1 MLTRPS
7 FPEGH
12 GVWRA
17 AALDTP
23 PLPAWPTRH
32 AALDAVLPG
41 GGWPQDALVE
51 ILQPACVHLEWQLL
65 LPSLCARLAAHRGP
79 LVLIDPPAIPLAPA
93 LAAQGLPMQRVVWV
107 RATQAQACAQPA
119 QPQADPSARHSGSP
133 RPAPSRPRGLM
144 ARRPSHA
151 PAWSGWACE
160 QVLRCSQVAAVLAWF
175 SDPAT
180 DGFWRRLHLAAQA
193 HRVPL
198 FVFQTDAADG
208 AVRSS
213 PASLRLR
220 LMPAPPGPLLPP
232 VSSHAGAQAASGA
245 SGAQWQVQVLKRRG
259 PALAQVVLGAIQAPA
274 IRALRAAPS
283 SRVLPNPPVL
293 LPSRPNQH
301 VVDRAVTA

>member
-1 MLTRPS
+1 MPTRAS

-17 AALDTP
+17 AALDAP
-23 PLPAWPTRH
+23 PLPAWPSRH

-41 GGWPQDALVE
+41 GGWPQDAMVE
-51 ILQPACVHLEWQLL
+51 ILQPAAVHLEWQLL
-65 LPSLCARLAAHRGP
+65 LPSLCARLAAHSGP

-107 RATQAQACAQPA
+107 RATQAQACAQ
-119 QPQADPSARHSGSP
+119 R
-133 RPAPSRPRGLM
+133 AP
-144 ARRPSHA
+144 HA

-175 SDPAT
+175 CKPAT

-208 AVRSS
+208 AVHSS

-220 LMPAPPGPLLPP
+220 LMPAAPGGP
-232 VSSHAGAQAASGA
+232 GAP
-245 SGAQWQVQVLKRRG
+245 GAQWQVQVLKRRG
-259 PALAQVVLGAIQAPA
+259 PALAQGVLGAIQAPA
-274 IRALRAAPS
+274 LRALRAAPS

-301 VVDRAVTA
+301 VVDRVVTA